1 MALDMQTRD
10 AGGWHVIAVRG
21 EVDLNSSPQLR
32 KLVLSGIDR
41 TSRVAVD
48 LSGAEYMD
56 SSGVATMVE
65 GLKAASEKKKK
76 FALLSPSS
84 AVMRV
89 LELARLNSL
98 FDIRASLEG
107 V

>member
-32 KLVLSGIDR
+32 KLVLAGIDR
-41 TSRVAVD
+41 MSRVAVD

-65 GLKAASEKKKK
+65 ALKAASEKKKK

-84 AVMRV
+84 AVTRV

-107 V
+107 A

>member
-1 MALDMQTRD
+1 MALEMQTRD

-32 KLVLSGIDR
+32 KAVLAGIER
-41 TSRVAVD
+41 GSRVAVD
-48 LSGAEYMD
+48 LSAAEYMD

-65 GLKAASEKKKK
+65 ALKAASEKKKK
-76 FALLSPSS
+76 FALLSPSG

-98 FDIRASLEG
+98 FDIRSNLEG
-107 V
+107 A

>member
-1 MALDMQTRD
+1 MGLEMQTRD
-10 AGGWHVIAVRG
+10 TAGWHVIAVRG
-21 EVDLNSSPQLR
+21 AVDLNASPQLR
-32 KLVLSGIDR
+32 KAVLAGIER
-41 TSRVAVD
+41 TARVAID

-56 SSGVATMVE
+56 SSGVATMIE
-65 GLKAASEKKKK
+65 ALKAASEKKKK
-76 FALLSPSS
+76 FALLSPSG

-107 V
+107 T